1 MIPRLQRIELKI
13 HVWPVV
19 FSVLAVLILRALVNL

>member
-13 HVWPVV
+13 HVWSVV
-19 FSVLAVLILRALVNL
+19 FAVLAVLILCALVNL